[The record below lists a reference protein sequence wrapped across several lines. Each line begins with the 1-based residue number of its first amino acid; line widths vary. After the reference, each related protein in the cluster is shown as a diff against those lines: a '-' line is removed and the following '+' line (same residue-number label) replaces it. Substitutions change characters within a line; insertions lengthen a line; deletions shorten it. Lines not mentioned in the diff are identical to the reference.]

1 MQSLEVMIMGF
12 WGGLIDFIQYLPG
25 HELKINSHFNHACTQ
40 CTELM
45 QALTFE

>member
-1 MQSLEVMIMGF
+1 MNAEPRSHDH
-12 WGGLIDFIQYLPG
+12 GGLIDFIQYLPG

-45 QALTFE
+45 LALTFE